1 VFGGV
6 VLPLT
11 VKLQALQAADEARA
25 DNAFWLEGCDG
36 FAVYDD
42 DGRVGT
48 VARTRLGTSRPAEA
62 TSSLSVRTG
71 LFHHRLVLIAA
82 TAVERVHRD
91 RGRII
96 LKARRSEPDTSLT
109 PGGIVAPRR
118 GAALT

>member
-1 VFGGV
+1 

-11 VKLQALQAADEARA
+11 VKLHALQAADEARA
-25 DNAFWLEGCDG
+25 GGASLLEGCDG

-48 VARTRLGTSRPAEA
+48 VARTRFGTPQSAEA
-62 TSSLSVRTG
+62 GFSLSVRTG
-71 LFHHRLVLIAA
+71 LFHHRFVFIAA
-82 TAVERVHRD
+82 TAVERVYRD

-96 LKARRSEPDTSLT
+96 LKARWSEPDTRLT
-109 PGGIVAPRR
+109 PGGAVAPRR